1 MWSTSPARVCL
12 GWGPDHPA
20 GRGIRHHQLAH
31 TFHGCRARYLRGR
44 RPHNPATE
52 ATTPGPRPPCCR
64 LASALGFVRF
74 RIRSAAAASAQAGF
88 DATRP
93 CLVVWIGVS
102 AYLTRTA
109 IDRTLAD
116 LTSMRARGSLL
127 VTDHGDPETVTGTH
141 PLIGA
146 RRTARLVRRRGEPWR
161 TALSRTELTH
171 ALNAVGFSVRD
182 HARVPELAKRYAPN
196 GRPWCFTDDW
206 LGVLNA
212 ESLP

>member
-102 AYLTRTA
+102 VYLTRTA

-116 LTSMRARGSLL
+116 LTSICARAEVSSSPTTATPRPSPERIHSSVHAAPPAWYAAAASLGVPPCRG
-127 VTDHGDPETVTGTH
+127 
-141 PLIGA
+141 
-146 RRTARLVRRRGEPWR
+146 
-161 TALSRTELTH
+161 
-171 ALNAVGFSVRD
+171 
-182 HARVPELAKRYAPN
+182 PN
-196 GRPWCFTDDW
+196 SHTRSTRSAFPSATTRESPNSPSDTPRTDDR
-206 LGVLNA
+206 GVSPTTGW
-212 ESLP
+212 EC